1 MGEKEEL
8 GCRVDLLK
16 AELRRVLE
24 ENRILGDAVDQQ
36 KLRLAQTTAREA
48 TALRESALDSAKE
61 LFRSMLDGGG
71 GGAVTGGSASAP
83 TPPPV
88 PPATALR
95 GPMSGAF
102 PELSLSP
109 LQVVVTTASSITANR
124 GRNGHR
130 SRSRLAGSA
139 AVVAAAAVAFARH
152 CLYHSCSTGHPTV
165 ASLMSKQFGQSLL
178 T

>member
-1 MGEKEEL
+1 MGELKALRAEVTRLRGASERDAKEKEEL

-36 KLRLAQTTAREA
+36 KFRLAQTTAREA

-88 PPATALR
+88 PPATAL
-95 GPMSGAF
+95 
-102 PELSLSP
+102 
-109 LQVVVTTASSITANR
+109 
-124 GRNGHR
+124 
-130 SRSRLAGSA
+130 
-139 AVVAAAAVAFARH
+139 
-152 CLYHSCSTGHPTV
+152 
-165 ASLMSKQFGQSLL
+165 
-178 T
+178 